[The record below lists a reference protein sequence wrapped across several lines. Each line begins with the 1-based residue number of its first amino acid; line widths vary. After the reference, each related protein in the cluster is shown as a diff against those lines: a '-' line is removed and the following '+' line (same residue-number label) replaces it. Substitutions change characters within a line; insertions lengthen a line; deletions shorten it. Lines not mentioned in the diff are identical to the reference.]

1 MLIGNIG
8 MLKINTVTINAI
20 ASNIA
25 YNIQQKL
32 YSLDNKITMPIGAMF
47 GSKYLAGFGPKINIK
62 LLPAGNVITEFKS
75 EFKAERNKP
84 NNS

>member
-1 MLIGNIG
+1 
-8 MLKINTVTINAI
+8 MLKVNTVTINKL

-32 YSLDNKITMPIGAMF
+32 YGINNFISMPIGAMF
-47 GSKYLAGFGPKINIK
+47 GSKYLAGWGPKISIK

-75 EFKAERNKP
+75 EFREARNKS
-84 NNS
+84 NIT